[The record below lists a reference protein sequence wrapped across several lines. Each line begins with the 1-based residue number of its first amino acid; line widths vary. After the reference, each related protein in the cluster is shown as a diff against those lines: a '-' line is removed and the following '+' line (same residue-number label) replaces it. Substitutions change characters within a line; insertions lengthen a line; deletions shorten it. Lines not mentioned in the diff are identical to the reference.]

1 MLGAI
6 IGDIIGSPY
15 EWHNINTKE
24 FRLFRRRSRFK
35 DDSVMTIA
43 VAEALLIAKNR
54 GLLEDEAAVKEL
66 LIDAMHKWGNEY
78 PNAGYGGS
86 FIKWLALDSAEP
98 YNSWGNGSAMRVS
111 PAGWMADDLEGTRR
125 LARWTAEVTHNHPE
139 GVKGAE
145 SVASAIFL
153 ARTGCS
159 KAEIKEYV
167 VTEFGYD
174 LDRTCDEIRPDYE
187 FDVSCQ
193 GSVPEAII
201 AFLEGEDFEDV
212 IRNAVSLGGDSDT
225 IAAMAGSIA
234 EAFYEIPAWIEME
247 AMSRMDEGMLDVY
260 SSFAEAIEGSF

>member
-15 EWHNINTKE
+15 EWHNIKTKE
-24 FRLFRRRSRFK
+24 FNLFRRRSHCT

-43 VAEALLIAKNR
+43 VAEALLIAKDR
-54 GLLEDEAAVKEL
+54 GQLEDEAAVKEL

-86 FIKWLALDSAEP
+86 FIKWLALESAEP

-145 SVASAIFL
+145 SVAAAIFF
-153 ARTGCS
+153 ARTGAS
-159 KAEIKEYV
+159 KAEIKEYI